1 MKQQNENEITQFLT
15 QMAHAKGAQSDLR
28 IASLLKSQL
37 ESLTTHKSEPTVISM
52 YSNSI
57 RH

>member
-1 MKQQNENEITQFLT
+1 MNKQNENEITQFLT
-15 QMAHAKGAQSDLR
+15 KMAHAKGALGDVHV
-28 IASLLKSQL
+28 AGLLKSQL
-37 ESLTTHKSEPTVISM
+37 ESLTKVKDEPTVISM